1 MGSPMISSIRM
12 QMSARRWLAPAVLL
26 LLLTPPAHAQQ
37 TVLTLDPAKTIV
49 SFTLHDVLHTVHGTF
64 QLKSG
69 AITFNPITG
78 KAAGSVVVD
87 ATSGDSGNHGR
98 DSRMHREILESA
110 KYPEIS
116 FAPVAVT
123 GAVALQGDS
132 HVEVRGIFKLH
143 GEEHEIEIPADV
155 HINGAELTADMKFP
169 LKYVQWGVK
178 NPSTFILRVS
188 DTLEIEVHTSARLA
202 PPDPN

>member
-1 MGSPMISSIRM
+1 M
-12 QMSARRWLAPAVLL
+12 QMSPRCWLAFAALL
-26 LLLTPPAHAQQ
+26 LFLAAPAHAQQ
-37 TVLTLDPAKTIV
+37 TILTLDPAKTAV

-69 AITFNPITG
+69 GIMFDPTTG

-87 ATSGDSGNHGR
+87 ATTGDSGNHSR

-116 FAPVAVT
+116 LAPVAVT
-123 GAVALQGDS
+123 GAVVLQGDS
-132 HVEVRGIFKLH
+132 HVEIRGIFKLH
-143 GEEHEIEIPADV
+143 GEEHEIRIPADV
-155 HINGAELTADMKFP
+155 HINGADLTVDLKFP